1 MKVPERIDSF
11 RDRFRSINSHVVT
24 IQVNRYLN
32 YIYIITGYLLF
43 IYIPNLSTI
52 LIPITSDVMTPY
64 YILHII
70 ICLYDND
77 NYIIYIINIIII
89 I

>member
-32 YIYIITGYLLF
+32 YIYIITGYLF

-64 YILHII
+64 YLYILHII
-70 ICLYDND
+70 LY
-77 NYIIYIINIIII
+77 YWSLYVYMTMIIILFTQ
-89 I
+89 